1 MKFSESN
8 ITDKNTAHA
17 YGSFYDDLFK
27 QFLNSEINLLE
38 LGVQHGGSILTFANV
53 LPKAKIFGIDI
64 DLSQNRFFSQ
74 HQDTK
79 RIKLFKMNLYKD
91 EIPRDLIKTKFDI
104 IIDDADHRAETQIE
118 AFNRF
123 YPLLKENGIYII
135 EDLVG
140 MKGTD
145 LVVREIKKIA
155 KDDEIEIFDFRAFK
169 NKLFDD
175 IIIKITKKIMITLF

>member
-17 YGSFYDDLFK
+17 YGPFYDGLF
-27 QFLNSEINLLE
+27 QPFLNSEINLLE

-53 LPKAKIFGIDI
+53 LPKAKIFGVDI

-74 HQDTK
+74 HQDIK

-91 EIPRDLIKTKFDI
+91 EIPSELIKINFDI
-104 IIDDADHRAETQIE
+104 IIDDADHRAENQIE
-118 AFNRF
+118 AFNKF
-123 YPLLKENGIYII
+123 YPILKKNGIYII
-135 EDLVG
+135 EDLV
-140 MKGTD
+140 GTD

-155 KDDEIEIFDFRAFK
+155 KGDKIEVFDLRAFK
-169 NKLFDD
+169 NKLYDD
-175 IIIKITKKIMITLF
+175 IIIKITKKIIITLF

>member
-17 YGSFYDDLFK
+17 YGSFYDELF
-27 QFLNSEINLLE
+27 QPFINSEINLLE
-38 LGVQHGGSILTFANV
+38 LGVQHGGSILTWANI

-79 RIKLFKMNLYKD
+79 RIKLFEMNLYKD
-91 EIPRDLIKTKFDI
+91 EIPSDLMKTKFDI
-104 IIDDADHRAETQIE
+104 IIDDADHRPETQIQ
-118 AFNRF
+118 AFGKF
-123 YPLLKENGIYII
+123 YPILKINGIYII

-140 MKGTD
+140 TAGTNLVMK
-145 LVVREIKKIA
+145 EIKKIT
-155 KDDEIEIFDFRAFK
+155 KGDEIEVFDLRAFK

-175 IIIKITKKIMITLF
+175 IIVKITKKTIITLL